1 LENYLVTFCICTYNR
16 NKGLVDLLNSINNIY
31 LPEDINF
38 REINVVIV
46 DNYDGMSKNFIEN
59 YKFNIKWDYEPK
71 KGLCYARNRTV
82 ELAVNTEYCL
92 FVDDDQIIDHNCVFE
107 LLQTAL
113 KQNADLVYGSNPP
126 KFIKETSSAIEYY
139 FQPKINLNEDYLINY
154 APTNCTLVK
163 KSALNDVAGPFDL
176 TFNLTGGEDSYMT
189 RQLSLKG
196 KVLYKCVKAKAYEI
210 IPVDRCTL
218 SWITK
223 RAFRCSTSVTI
234 QDRMLKLGLF
244 YYTKRSIKAIIKI
257 LIGII
262 TLLPM
267 IFMPNTFKFK
277 YYFWIHMVE
286 GLGHLFGFFNVHPK
300 EYNKIIE
307 NEK

>member
-1 LENYLVTFCICTYNR
+1 MENYLVTFCICTYNR

-38 REINVVIV
+38 RDINVVVV
-46 DNYDGMSKNFIEN
+46 DNYDGMSKNFIES

-71 KGLCYARNRTV
+71 KGLCFARNKTV

-92 FVDDDQIIDHNCVFE
+92 FVDDDQIIDHNCVIE

-113 KQNADLVYGSNPP
+113 KYNADLVYGSNPP
-126 KFIKETSSAIEYY
+126 KFIKKTSIAIEYF
-139 FQPKINLNEDYLINY
+139 FQPKISVDKDYLINY
-154 APTNCTLVK
+154 APTNCTLVN
-163 KSALNDVAGPFDL
+163 KSALNEIVGPFDL

-218 SWITK
+218 AWITK

-262 TLLPM
+262 SLLPM

-286 GLGHLFGFFNVHPK
+286 GLGHLLGFFNVHPK
-300 EYNKIIE
+300 EYKIIE